1 MMRIAYARVSTDKQ
15 ELHRQLDALEKVG
28 YDKLIQEKFTG
39 TQKKRVGLDTLFNSV
54 RSGDTVIIESISRL
68 GRKTLDI
75 LSTVEELKEQGVEVV
90 SLKENLDTS
99 TPTGQAMFQMMAVI
113 AQSSLYQKIKERD
126 SKQILT
132 KAMEIF
138 GNSSET
144 ITKRYI
150 GINEDEISTIL
161 LNFRLGF

>member
-1 MMRIAYARVSTDKQ
+1 M
-15 ELHRQLDALEKVG
+15 
-28 YDKLIQEKFTG
+28 
-39 TQKKRVGLDTLFNSV
+39 
-54 RSGDTVIIESISRL
+54 
-68 GRKTLDI
+68 
-75 LSTVEELKEQGVEVV
+75 KEQGVEVV